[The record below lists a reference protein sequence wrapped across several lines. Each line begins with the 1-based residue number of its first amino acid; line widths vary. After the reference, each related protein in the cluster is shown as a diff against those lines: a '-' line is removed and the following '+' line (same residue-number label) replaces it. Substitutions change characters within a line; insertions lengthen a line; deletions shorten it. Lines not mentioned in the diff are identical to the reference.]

1 VRTIDRYILRE
12 ILVPF
17 ALGLGVFTVIL
28 LIARI
33 LKLIELVVNRGVPV
47 LDVLRVFSY
56 ILPAFLEVTIPMALL
71 LAVLVAFGRLSSDSE
86 ITALQTSGV
95 SLWQLL
101 RPVAVF
107 ALAIFALA
115 LFVSLYGRPWGN
127 RLLRTGLY
135 EIAKTGAAAAIK
147 EKVFADDF
155 PGLVIYVD
163 RMDPGGSTLR
173 GVLIADTREKGQRN
187 TILAQTGIL
196 VPNEK
201 QQSLTLRLAQGSI
214 HSFDNDDRSYHRT
227 DFNTYDISLDLN
239 AALARL
245 RPRQRDPSEIPS
257 AELRAIVAQKRA
269 AGEAA
274 TAEQV
279 ELQRRLSIPF
289 ACLGFAAIAV
299 PLGIQPSRAVR
310 SRGFALSLVLIFIYY
325 VFLSL
330 GENLGTR
337 GLLPAGVALW
347 IPNAFLVV
355 LAAATFLVAA
365 HGGFANLRSRL
376 RMRWAAARG
385 RPAGVTSEAGRS

>member
-1 VRTIDRYILRE
+1 MRTIDRYILRE
-12 ILVPF
+12 VLVPF
-17 ALGLGVFTVIL
+17 GLGLAVFTLIL
-28 LIARI
+28 LVARI
-33 LKLIELVVNRGVPV
+33 LKLIELVVNRGVPL
-47 LDVLRVFSY
+47 LDVLQVFSY

-107 ALAIFALA
+107 ALAVFVLA
-115 LFVSLYGRPWGN
+115 LFVSFYGRPWGN
-127 RLLRTGLY
+127 GLLRTGLY

-163 RMDPGGSTLR
+163 RMAPGGGTLH

-187 TILAQTGIL
+187 TIFAQSGAL

-201 QQSLTLRLAQGSI
+201 QHALTLRLEHGSI
-214 HSFDNDDRSYHRT
+214 HAFENDDRSYHRT
-227 DFNTYDISLDLN
+227 DFATYDISLDLN

-245 RPRQRDPSEIPS
+245 RPRDRDPSEIPWR
-257 AELRAIVAQKRA
+257 ELRAIIARKQA
-269 AGEAA
+269 AGEPA
-274 TAEQV
+274 TAERV
-279 ELQRRLSIPF
+279 EFQRRLSIPF
-289 ACLGFAAIAV
+289 ACLAFAAIAV

-310 SRGFALSLVLIFIYY
+310 SRGFALSLVLIFVYY

-337 GLLPAGVALW
+337 GILPAWVALW

-355 LAAATFLVAA
+355 LGAASFTIAS
-365 HGGFANLRSRL
+365 HGGLGNVVSRIRTAL
-376 RMRWAAARG
+376 AAARA
-385 RPAGVTSEAGRS
+385 RPAEAAAHPEQ